1 MAVVANSCQGVPA
14 PTALSFITASLS
26 LFLAIIT
33 VPGNFLVC
41 LAVFKDP
48 YKRLRSPFTFF
59 VVSLAVSDLIVG
71 MVTEPISVW
80 LHFREGFSLE
90 INHIWLIHM
99 SYFISCT
106 ASVLNLAALTADRF
120 TAITYPLQYRARFG
134 TKRAAVIA
142 ALIWF
147 LSCSLPFLYLEV
159 GYLLYAFVFANTAIA
174 LTFIIFLVTY
184 VGFLRSMRAQVSELE
199 MVRDSS
205 QTEENRA
212 RRRTAANERNVTK
225 AFMLMLGLFLCCY
238 TPSCVMIYVMNLCS
252 SCSCYAIHILRD
264 LQFLFVLG
272 SSALNPFLYA
282 WRLPNFRKAF
292 VRILRWRKVNEE
304 TAPANT
310 LESAGRVPGTVD
322 RSPWMQ
328 ARTLN
333 WLFVI

>member
-322 RSPWMQ
+322 RSP
-328 ARTLN
+328 
-333 WLFVI
+333 